1 MNLKSSN
8 KIETNRYEIE
18 VEVGAEEFEAALAKV
33 FKRESKNIQ
42 VPGFRKG
49 KAPRSFIE
57 KRYGKEVFF
66 EDAINELL
74 PEAFEAAVKETGLD
88 VINDDPAIE
97 IVSVS
102 AEEGFLFK
110 GKLTVKPE
118 IEIKGYDALEIEEVD
133 KEVTD
138 ADVDAEIER
147 VRNRNARLITVEDRN
162 AEMGDT
168 AVIDFEGFVD
178 GVAFDGGKGE
188 GHSLELG
195 SHMFIEGFEE
205 QVAGHA
211 IGEEFEI
218 NVKFPEDYQAEE
230 LQGKDAMFKI
240 KIHELKKKEL
250 PELDDEF
257 AKDVS
262 DFDTLDEYKAD
273 IRAKLTENKERNAE
287 QLIDN
292 RMAEELVKLV
302 EGEIPE
308 AMYAN
313 QTEESLREYAYR
325 LSSQGMDLKTYEK
338 YTGMNEDA
346 IRAMLRPQAEQ
357 QVKVKLA
364 LEKIAQIEKLEATEE
379 EIDAQFEKLAEMYG
393 MEADK
398 LKEILPRDEIKN
410 DLAMDK
416 AVKLVR
422 EKVTFVAK
430 KDEE

>member
-102 AEEGFLFK
+102 AEEGFVFK